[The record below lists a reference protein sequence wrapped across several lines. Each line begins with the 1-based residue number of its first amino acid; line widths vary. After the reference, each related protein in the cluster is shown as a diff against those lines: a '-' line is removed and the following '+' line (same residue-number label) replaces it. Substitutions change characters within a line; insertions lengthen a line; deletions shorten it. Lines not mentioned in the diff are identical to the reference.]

1 MERRGSGLRK
11 ILDSY
16 MGFESYSEKLLPKF
30 QSTNSEFI
38 VILQN
43 LNYHSGDKVAIKSGD
58 KKSQMAVILQ
68 FAQQQESFRTKD
80 VEWLLGIGPSRARKL
95 ISELVVE
102 GHLEALGKNR
112 NRRYQ
117 LVK

>member
-1 MERRGSGLRK
+1 MNLSLFYKIWIIIVAIKSGDK
-11 ILDSY
+11 VAI
-16 MGFESYSEKLLPKF
+16 K
-30 QSTNSEFI
+30 
-38 VILQN
+38 
-43 LNYHSGDKVAIKSGD
+43 SGDKVAIKSGD